1 MAAQVPRALEGLGA
15 EHWVRGAAGAR
26 APPPGRDPDAA
37 LLKLRLAWGANE
49 WSLEGCAAA
58 AAAAAPRGGLR
69 VAQLAAMDR
78 VRGAPPP
85 PPDSCPTTRPDDSG
99 CRLRRAHAGR
109 AVAKPQTRGRFL
121 QVQRLGRDDRLSR
134 SGGASRV
141 LLIRLCRGGAGG
153 CDCAAGVA
161 AALEA
166 PGGRLPRAVPAAAVT
181 RARRARPHI
190 VGEGAS
196 DRRAVY
202 LSVALLVTA
211 HVGAFPHVC
220 TFVCVCGGPLCVFW
234 QARSLL
240 RLLRRTPSATDVAH
254 VAKAWRRRNLQRMQ
268 SARGHA
274 VSGAVSAARGPG
286 SRVPRARQHALAQ
299 EHEQRRARGRHILRL
314 HVLLRRVADAAP
326 VAHEQHRDLPPRG
339 SRPPLGAC
347 RCSHSR
353 NPGHACKAVQR
364 RAGTLQLRRPRA
376 LQRPERCSRRS
387 RSPGASR
394 RER

>member
-37 LLKLRLAWGANE
+37 LLKLRLAWGASE

-69 VAQLAAMDR
+69 VAQLAAVDR

-85 PPDSCPTTRPDDSG
+85 PPDSCPTARPDDAG

-109 AVAKPQTRGRFL
+109 TIAKPQTRRGCL
-121 QVQRLGRDDRLSR
+121 QVQRLGREDRLAR
-134 SGGASRV
+134 IGGECVMLS
-141 LLIRLCRGGAGG
+141 RLCCGGAGG
-153 CDCAAGVA
+153 CDRAAGVA

-181 RARRARPHI
+181 RARRARPHV

-211 HVGAFPHVC
+211 HVGAFPHVS
-220 TFVCVCGGPLCVFW
+220 VYIRLCVWGAPLCV
-234 QARSLL
+234 
-240 RLLRRTPSATDVAH
+240 H
-254 VAKAWRRRNLQRMQ
+254 
-268 SARGHA
+268 
-274 VSGAVSAARGPG
+274 
-286 SRVPRARQHALAQ
+286 
-299 EHEQRRARGRHILRL
+299 
-314 HVLLRRVADAAP
+314 
-326 VAHEQHRDLPPRG
+326 
-339 SRPPLGAC
+339 
-347 RCSHSR
+347 
-353 NPGHACKAVQR
+353 
-364 RAGTLQLRRPRA
+364 
-376 LQRPERCSRRS
+376 
-387 RSPGASR
+387 
-394 RER
+394 